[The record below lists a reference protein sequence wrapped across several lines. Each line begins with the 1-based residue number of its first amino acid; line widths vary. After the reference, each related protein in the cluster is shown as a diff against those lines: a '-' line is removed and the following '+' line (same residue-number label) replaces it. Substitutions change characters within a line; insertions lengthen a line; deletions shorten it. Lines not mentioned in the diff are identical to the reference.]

1 MACFYGTSLTLE
13 INVESTAEDRV
24 WHKGPPPFVGWWN
37 ASSMKICSLWSW
49 WNGESWS
56 AGVMDD
62 MDETYAATCA
72 VAPNERNTSEIFWS
86 DYYPEDARVPRVNPD
101 VS

>member
-37 ASSMKICSLWSW
+37 ASSMKICGL
-49 WNGESWS
+49 GGTAK
-56 AGVMDD
+56 AGPLV
-62 MDETYAATCA
+62 
-72 VAPNERNTSEIFWS
+72 
-86 DYYPEDARVPRVNPD
+86 
-101 VS
+101 